1 MHRRQLCAAFLLA
14 PAAGLGACA
23 PTAEQQAAALSIT
36 DATATRRA
44 AQSRLFDTTDERF
57 LLQSAVGVLQDLGYT
72 LEEARPEIGMV
83 VGRRAVPSPVRV
95 QIVLRRLP
103 ARPAIV
109 VRVSAQ
115 AVGAQAFGGPL
126 SDPALYQQFFDRL
139 SQSVFLTAHDI

>member
-1 MHRRQLCAAFLLA
+1 MRRRSLLLGPLAA
-14 PAAGLGACA
+14 AAAACA
-23 PTAEQQAAALSIT
+23 PTAEQQAASLTVDQVA
-36 DATATRRA
+36 AARRA

-72 LEEARPEIGMV
+72 LEEARPELGMV
-83 VGRRAVPSPVRV
+83 VGRRAVPTPVRV

-103 ARPAIV
+103 ARPATV
-109 VRVSAQ
+109 VRVTVQ
-115 AVGAQAFGGPL
+115 GVGPQPGPL